1 MFLFCFTEPL
11 DHLDPA
17 DPDPGAYQF
26 VSFRKKNGVP
36 VSSKAYIGYIPFND
50 HPFRI
55 FDRYDCIP
63 VQNCV
68 TITVPFVEIIALVN
82 TSLDSSLDGAF
93 AKASFMAVRNG
104 PLPEEGL
111 GFD

>member
-68 TITVPFVEIIALVN
+68 TIAVPFVEITALDD
-82 TSLDSSLDGAF
+82 SSHDSSL
-93 AKASFMAVRNG
+93 AKASLMAGWNG
-104 PLPEEGL
+104 PLTEEGL
-111 GFD
+111 GFY